1 MGSGLLG
8 GSVTEEQTL
17 KSFSPHW
24 QRWKKIPS
32 GSRKRGRNSSGV
44 NEMVAQEDVGP
55 ENESLV

>member
-1 MGSGLLG
+1 M
-8 GSVTEEQTL
+8 TEERTL